1 MSFNAAKDL
10 APIRQ
15 AAKSKIN
22 TEAGKF
28 RLNFITD
35 TPGQDLVYR
44 DKQAQAQAY
53 LTDPN
58 IPDDAI
64 PGIVSEVGTSSG
76 STKYEVAQV
85 IVNMAARWQIVSS
98 RIERMR
104 VLALQTVDDAKSEQQ
119 ILQAAKVNW
128 DDLLSEQ

>member
-35 TPGQDLVYR
+35 APGQDLVYR

-53 LTDPN
+53 LADPD

-85 IVNMAARWQIVSS
+85 IVNMAARWQVASS
-98 RIERMR
+98 KIERMR
-104 VLALQTVDDAKSEQQ
+104 CLALQAVDDAKSEQQ

-128 DDLLSEQ
+128 DDLLSTQ